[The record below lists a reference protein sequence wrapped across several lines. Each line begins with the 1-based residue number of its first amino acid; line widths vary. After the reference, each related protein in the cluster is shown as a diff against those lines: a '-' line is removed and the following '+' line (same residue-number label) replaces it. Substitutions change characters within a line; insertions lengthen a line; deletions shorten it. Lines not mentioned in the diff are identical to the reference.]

1 MNGIGDLSGE
11 IYQGTFDLTM
21 TYRLD
26 SEVTLN
32 YGNFVNKTSKK
43 IIKPNSFL
51 HYNERQF
58 VSSSLREHG
67 LNELLERPK
76 DIAWIV
82 SHCKTASKRENYV
95 KEMQKYHG
103 LKIDIF
109 GKCGNSESQSEIP
122 DRYAGWSAAY
132 EKLASDYKYYLSFE
146 NSRCHDYIT
155 EKFFTALKVGMI
167 PVVLGGL
174 LKDDYEKIAPPHS
187 FIHVDDFRSPKDLM
201 KTLYKISKDTKLYNS
216 YFWWRSHYSVV
227 VNIECCPH
235 KEWTYPECQL
245 CNVLNSRNV
254 STNNYTNFTA
264 FWNKCRD

>member
-1 MNGIGDLSGE
+1 MDDIGDLSDE

-26 SEVTLN
+26 SEVILN

-58 VSSSLREHG
+58 ISSSLREHG

-82 SHCKTASKRENYV
+82 SHCDTASKRENYV

-103 LKIDIF
+103 LKIDVF
-109 GKCGNSESQSEIP
+109 GKCGNNSELEIS
-122 DRYAGWSAAY
+122 DRQTGWFAAY
-132 EKLASDYKYYLSFE
+132 EKLASDYKFYLSFE

-174 LKDDYEKIAPPHS
+174 SKCDYEKIAPPHS
-187 FIHVDDFRSPKDLM
+187 FLHVDDFKSPEHLM
-201 KTLYKISKDTKLYNS
+201 KELHAIAKDSVLFNS
-216 YFWWRSHYSVV
+216 YFWWRHYYRVE
-227 VNIECCPH
+227 VNILCCPSH
-235 KEWTYPECQL
+235 EWTYPACQL
-245 CNVLNSRNV
+245 CDILNSNNN
-254 STNNYTNFTA
+254 TKNNYDDFTA
-264 FWNKCRD
+264 FWHRCR

>member
-1 MNGIGDLSGE
+1 MDDIGDLSDE

-43 IIKPNSFL
+43 IIEPNSFQ

-58 VSSSLREHG
+58 ISSSLREHG

-82 SHCKTASKRENYV
+82 SHCDTSSKRENYV

-132 EKLASDYKYYLSFE
+132 EKLAFDYKYYLSFE

-174 LKDDYEKIAPPHS
+174 SKDDYVKIAPPHS
-187 FIHVDDFRSPKDLM
+187 FIHVDDFKSPEHLM
-201 KTLYKISKDTKLYNS
+201 KELHTIANDPVLYNS
-216 YFWWRSHYSVV
+216 YFWWRIYYNVK
-227 VNIECCPH
+227 VNILCCPSQ
-235 KEWTYPECQL
+235 EWSYPACQL
-245 CNVLNSRNV
+245 CDIFNSN
-254 STNNYTNFTA
+254 SNAKNNYNNFTA
-264 FWNKCRD
+264 FWHKCR

>member
-1 MNGIGDLSGE
+1 MDDIGDLSDE

-26 SEVTLN
+26 SEVILN

-58 VSSSLREHG
+58 ISSSLREHG

-82 SHCKTASKRENYV
+82 SHCDTASKRENYV

-103 LKIDIF
+103 LKIDVF
-109 GKCGNSESQSEIP
+109 GKCGNNSELEIS
-122 DRYAGWSAAY
+122 DRQTGWFAAY
-132 EKLASDYKYYLSFE
+132 EKLASDYKFYLSFE

-174 LKDDYEKIAPPHS
+174 SKDDYEKIAPSHS
-187 FIHVDDFRSPKDLM
+187 FIHVDDFKSPEHLM
-201 KTLYKISKDTKLYNS
+201 KELHTIANDPVLYNS
-216 YFWWRSHYSVV
+216 YFWWRIYYNVK
-227 VNIECCPH
+227 VNILCCPSQ
-235 KEWTYPECQL
+235 EWSYPACQL
-245 CNVLNSRNV
+245 CDIFNSN
-254 STNNYTNFTA
+254 SYAKNNYNNFTA
-264 FWNKCRD
+264 FWHKCR